1 MSLAFQTSL
10 EFSAA
15 VDAGEDGEA
24 LIVDLDGFEG
34 PLDVLLA
41 LARAQ
46 KVDLL
51 KLSVTRQAD
60 QYLAFV
66 REARRRRFALAADYL
81 VMAAWLAYL
90 KSRLL
95 LPKPAAAGEDEL
107 SAEEQAG
114 LLAFRLVKLDAMRR
128 AAEALET
135 RPILRRDVF
144 PRGDPEAAK
153 IVSKRPFEGDLYE
166 LMTAYVAQRRRREE
180 RRYRPPSPATFRLD
194 EAREHL
200 KALLPVLTRWTALSG
215 VAPGRTAEGP
225 SRASL
230 IASTLSA
237 GLELVREGA
246 LEARQLVAFE
256 EIYLRGRKRRGVTGV
271 FAAERMVEALL
282 FAAAEPLSA
291 ADLAERLPADV
302 DVGAALSS
310 LKARY
315 AGRGVELT
323 CVADRWR
330 LQTAEDLAFLMT
342 RERVEPRRLG
352 RAARET
358 LAIVAYH
365 QPVTRAEIDAIRG
378 VQANRGSLDQLL
390 ELGLVKMRGRRRS
403 PGRPVTFGTTD
414 AFLEHYGLASLADL
428 PGAAEMKAAGLLSLD
443 LPEGFDI
450 GAPGAAADEDPLE
463 VGAEFHVD
471 YLDEDGEG

>member
-10 EFSAA
+10 EFSASA
-15 VDAGEDGEA
+15 DAGEDGEA

-51 KLSVTRQAD
+51 KLSVAKLAD

-95 LPKPAAAGEDEL
+95 LPKPATAGEDAL
-107 SAEEQAG
+107 TAEEEAG
-114 LLAFRLVKLDAMRR
+114 RLAFQLAKLDAMRC

-144 PRGDPEAAK
+144 PRGDPEAAR
-153 IVSKRPFEGDLYE
+153 IVSRRPFEGDLYE

-180 RRYRPPSPATFRLD
+180 RHYRPPSPATFRLD

-200 KALLPVLTRWTALSG
+200 KMLLPAMTRWTALSG
-215 VAPGRTAEGP
+215 VAPATTAEGP

-230 IASTLSA
+230 VASTLSA
-237 GLELVREGA
+237 GLELVRDGA

-256 EIYLRGRKRRGVTGV
+256 EVYLRGRKASGRK
-271 FAAERMVEALL
+271 
-282 FAAAEPLSA
+282 AAA
-291 ADLAERLPADV
+291 
-302 DVGAALSS
+302 
-310 LKARY
+310 
-315 AGRGVELT
+315 
-323 CVADRWR
+323 
-330 LQTAEDLAFLMT
+330 
-342 RERVEPRRLG
+342 
-352 RAARET
+352 
-358 LAIVAYH
+358 
-365 QPVTRAEIDAIRG
+365 
-378 VQANRGSLDQLL
+378 
-390 ELGLVKMRGRRRS
+390 
-403 PGRPVTFGTTD
+403 
-414 AFLEHYGLASLADL
+414 
-428 PGAAEMKAAGLLSLD
+428 
-443 LPEGFDI
+443 
-450 GAPGAAADEDPLE
+450 
-463 VGAEFHVD
+463 
-471 YLDEDGEG
+471 